1 MASNRKLVFAENEYY
16 HIYNRG
22 VEKRN
27 VFSSKNDYNRFLHT
41 VNYYR
46 FQNPKLRFS
55 KYLSLNN
62 IVSEIFKEKLYQSKQ
77 IVDIVAFCFMPNH
90 FHFLLKQKVV
100 KGIPTFISRITNS
113 YTKYFNTKYKRV
125 GPLFQ
130 GVFKA
135 VYVEDDEQLVHLS
148 RYIHLNPVANFLV
161 KVSSLPDYQWS
172 SFPEYLKLTNSFLC
186 QKTEV
191 MEKFSTIEKYRSF
204 VFDQIKYS
212 QEIEKIKHLTLE

>member
-1 MASNRKLVFAENEYY
+1 MASYRKLVFAENEYY

-22 VEKRN
+22 VEKRI

-41 VNYYR
+41 VDYYR
-46 FQNPKLRFS
+46 FQNPKLRLS
-55 KYLSLNN
+55 KFLLLDKS
-62 IVSEIFKEKLYQSKQ
+62 IAEIYKEKLYQSAQ
-77 IVDIVAFCFMPNH
+77 IVDIIAYCFMPNH
-90 FHFLLKQKVV
+90 FHFLLKQKVS

-113 YTKYFNTKYKRV
+113 YTKYFNTKQKRV

-148 RYIHLNPVANFLV
+148 RYIHLNPVSNFLV
-161 KVSSLPDYQWS
+161 KDSSLADYEWS
-172 SFPEYLKLTNSFLC
+172 SFREYLNLSGSNLC
-186 QKTEV
+186 QKAEV
-191 MEKFSTIEKYRSF
+191 MEKFSTIGKYRSF

-212 QEIEKIKHLTLE
+212 QEIEKIKHLILE